1 MKKISRR
8 VKYDFIIYTCLLLA
22 VLLIGYSANYYIGE
36 ESYSLKELLFKE
48 EKEVIVPKETEELK
62 KIDKKELLNN
72 YLIDILEEIKK
83 DPILTRDIINSW
95 STYEILNIKYNRQ
108 IANDYYS
115 YLVDIKINNLDAIL
129 PTNKNNELST
139 NEYVVI
145 SLNVNIEK
153 NQETLEYS
161 IKNIDI
167 AKNN

>member
-22 VLLIGYSANYYIGE
+22 IILIGYSANYYIGE

-108 IANDYYS
+108 IANDYHS

-145 SLNVNIEK
+145 SLNMNIEK